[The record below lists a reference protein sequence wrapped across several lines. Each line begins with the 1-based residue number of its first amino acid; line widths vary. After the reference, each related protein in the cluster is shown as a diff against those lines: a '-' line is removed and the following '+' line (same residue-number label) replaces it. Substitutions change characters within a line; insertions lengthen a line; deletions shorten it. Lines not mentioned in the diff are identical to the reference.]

1 MFLRKISD
9 MSFFDNLREKYRNF
23 IFGQYLNDVR
33 NRAQGGMYLG
43 SGTKTV
49 ITNGVTMRL
58 ATKTENLK
66 QLVRDNAKKEIVKY
80 LTEPEKFV
88 DCLKKDG
95 ALIYRTKYAKA
106 ILAKIDEEIGFLVGQ
121 EGIYAL
127 KLNFLLFSFGLQPFS
142 LSLKTKPMF
151 ILEDGPIDI
160 FAFAEYYYK
169 YLALKHKLSGLDFK
183 SQKKFSRINKYAP
196 DDDRVFER
204 MSLNDLLALKEAT
217 ARNIEGVNFA
227 AELTKEYKTAKKAFD
242 KIQDEG
248 TNI

>member
-1 MFLRKISD
+1 

-23 IFGQYLNDVR
+23 ILGRYLDDVR
-33 NRAQGGMYLG
+33 SRAQGASYSGA
-43 SGTKTV
+43 GTKTV
-49 ITNGVTMRL
+49 ISNGVTMRL

-80 LTEPEKFV
+80 LQEPEKFL
-88 DCLKKDG
+88 DYLKKEG
-95 ALIYRTKYAKA
+95 ALIYRTSYAKA
-106 ILAKIDEEIGFLVGQ
+106 ILSKIDEEVGFIVAQ

-151 ILEDGPIDI
+151 ILEDGPVDI
-160 FAFAEYYYK
+160 YAFAEYYYK

-196 DDDRVFER
+196 NDDSVFER
-204 MSLNDLLALKEAT
+204 MPLNDLLALKEAT

-227 AELTKEYKTAKKAFD
+227 AELTKEYKTSKKAFD
-242 KIQDEG
+242 KIQNEG

>member
-1 MFLRKISD
+1 
-9 MSFFDNLREKYRNF
+9 MSLFDNLREKYRNF
-23 IFGQYLNDVR
+23 ILGRYLNDVR
-33 NRAQGGMYLG
+33 SRSQDATY
-43 SGTKTV
+43 SGASSKTV

-80 LTEPEKFV
+80 LNEPEKFL
-88 DCLKKDG
+88 DYLKNDG
-95 ALIYRTKYAKA
+95 ALIIKTKYAKA
-106 ILAKIDEEIGFLVGQ
+106 ILSKIDEEEGFIVGQ

-142 LSLKTKPMF
+142 LSMKTEPMF
-151 ILEDGPIDI
+151 ILEDKPIDI

-183 SQKKFSRINKYAP
+183 SQKKFNRINKYAP
-196 DDDRVFER
+196 NDDSVFER
-204 MSLNDLLALKEAT
+204 MSMNDLLALKEAT

-227 AELTKEYKTAKKAFD
+227 TELTKEYKTSKKAFD
-242 KIQDEG
+242 KIQNEG
-248 TNI
+248 TSI

>member
-1 MFLRKISD
+1 

-23 IFGQYLNDVR
+23 IFGQYLNDVKS
-33 NRAQGGMYLG
+33 RAQGGSY
-43 SGTKTV
+43 SSAGTKTV

-58 ATKTENLK
+58 ATKNENLK
-66 QLVRDNAKKEIVKY
+66 QLVKDNAKKEIVKY
-80 LTEPEKFV
+80 LSEPEKFLES
-88 DCLKKDG
+88 LKKEG
-95 ALIYRTKYAKA
+95 ALIYKTKYAKA
-106 ILAKIDEEIGFLVGQ
+106 ILDKIDETEGFIVSQ

-127 KLNFLLFSFGLQPFS
+127 KLNFLLFSFGLQPFTF
-142 LSLKTKPMF
+142 SLKTKPMF
-151 ILEDGPIDI
+151 ILEDKPTDI

-196 DDDRVFER
+196 NDDSVFER

-227 AELTKEYKTAKKAFD
+227 TELTKEFKTSKKAFD
-242 KIQDEG
+242 KIQNDG
-248 TNI
+248 TSI